1 MWELYRGQT
10 RRPRSQIRE
19 QEKPIKDW
27 PGGEAKEVDVV
38 GGVRKRGQAQWRKTS
53 AVGESMFESIGNRIG
68 SYFILRKK
76 YISKGERCCKG
87 GCWLMRGREREFK

>member
-38 GGVRKRGQAQWRKTS
+38 VGGEKTRAGTVEKNLGCRRKY
-53 AVGESMFESIGNRIG
+53 V
-68 SYFILRKK
+68 
-76 YISKGERCCKG
+76 
-87 GCWLMRGREREFK
+87 